1 MRPLPWYSV
10 NWKWFILPSL
20 AMVLLSLAPQI
31 HLWMVR
37 GRDWNG
43 AYVSPQG
50 DEPLYSA
57 YVNAL
62 IDGRARKNDPFGGKD
77 STASAPLSESIFSIQ
92 FVPAYAIALP
102 ARAFSASAS
111 TAFIVL
117 IAVAAL
123 LSSLSVFWLLNS
135 VAGDY
140 RIAAAGT
147 LFVLCFGALAGGNG
161 LFGILFKSDLSIPGL
176 PFLRRYEPAAAFPL
190 FFVFNGLI
198 WRALSSKSKRTA
210 GVHAVL
216 AGLTLATL
224 VYSYLYL
231 WTGTVAWL
239 TCLGV
244 LWLYFRPSERRRTLA
259 VLTTVGAITAV
270 ALGPYLYLLSHVLAT
285 LDKQQI
291 LISTHSP
298 DLLHIDE
305 ILGAVILVVLVVG
318 LLRGRIERTNN
329 GLIYAASLA
338 LLPFVVFNQQVLTG
352 KTMQAFHFEAFVV
365 NYSTLVALIIT
376 LTLFRMTVPNRL
388 LICVAALSFSWGI
401 LEVGLPSR
409 LAFVP
414 SAIVKDKGIP
424 ALLRLKELSRQD
436 GTLADLRTNGHAST
450 LVFSPDVS
458 LIALLPTWTSQGT
471 LLDISGVYY
480 GNSTREEQ
488 KKFFYMHLYYSNVE
502 IQRVRKALN
511 ERDQFAIAE
520 VFGQHRLFPALSFQ
534 YQPIQPDEVEREIRA
549 YEVYLNSFSREEALK
564 RPVTYAV
571 IPADNN
577 FDFTN
582 LDRWYERDSGE
593 LVGAYT
599 LYRLNLRN

>member
-1 MRPLPWYSV
+1 
-10 NWKWFILPSL
+10 
-20 AMVLLSLAPQI
+20 MVLLSLIPQI
-31 HLWMVR
+31 HLWIVR
-37 GRDWNG
+37 GREWNG

-62 IDGRARKNDPFGGKD
+62 INGRARKNDPFDGKD
-77 STASAPLSESIFSIQ
+77 SSANAPLPESIFSIQ

-102 ARAFSASAS
+102 ARALGASAS

-117 IAVAAL
+117 IAVAAF

-135 VAGDY
+135 VVGDY
-140 RIAAAGT
+140 RIAAGGT

-161 LFGILFKSDLSIPGL
+161 LFGILLKPDLSIPGL

-198 WRALSSKSKRTA
+198 WRALSSKNWRTA
-210 GVHAVL
+210 GVQAAL
-216 AGLTLATL
+216 AGLILATL

-231 WTGTVAWL
+231 WTATAAWL
-239 TCLGV
+239 ACIGV
-244 LWLYFRPSERRRTLA
+244 LWFYFRPSERRRTLA
-259 VLTTVGAITAV
+259 VLTTVGAMTAT
-270 ALGPYLYLLSHVLAT
+270 ALVPYIYLLSHVSAT

-291 LISTHSP
+291 LISTRRP
-298 DLLHIDE
+298 DLLRIDE
-305 ILGAVILVVLVVG
+305 ILGVVILLALIVG
-318 LLRGRIERTNN
+318 ILRGRIERTNN
-329 GLIYAASLA
+329 RLIYAASLA

-352 KTMQAFHFEAFVV
+352 KTMQAFHFEAFIV
-365 NYSTLVALIIT
+365 NYATLVALIIT
-376 LTLFRMTVPNRL
+376 ITLFRMTVPNRL
-388 LICVAALSFSWGI
+388 LIWIAALSFSWGI

-414 SAIVKDKGIP
+414 SAIVKDQGIP

-436 GTLADLRTNGHAST
+436 GTLAELRTKGHAST

-488 KKFFYMHLYYSNVE
+488 KKFFHMHLYYSKVE
-502 IQRVRKALN
+502 IQRVRTALN
-511 ERDQFAIAE
+511 DRDQFAIAE
-520 VFGQHRLFPALSFQ
+520 IFGQHRLFPALSLHF
-534 YQPIQPDEVEREIRA
+534 QPIQQDEIEREVQA
-549 YEVYLNSFSREEALK
+549 YQTYVNSFSREEAVT
-564 RPVTYAV
+564 RPIAYAV
-571 IPADNN
+571 IPADGN
-577 FDFTN
+577 FDFAN

-593 LVGAYT
+593 RVGAYT
-599 LYRLNLRN
+599 LYRLKLRN